1 LRKYVK
7 GENSLESKNIL
18 LKKKEFI
25 LNNYLSEDELKSIQ
39 PTKFLFLIKDEIKTL
54 LRFYSKKEIHLMI
67 NTVFEKDL
75 SLSLLYLFC
84 SENMDLDS
92 KSDSK
97 SRAGVKDSKINSNAK
112 NIVNNVDDLTNNTL
126 DFISK
131 NLPKKQ
137 I

>member
-1 LRKYVK
+1 MRKYVK

-39 PTKFLFLIKDEIKTL
+39 PTKFLFLIKDEIEAL
-54 LRFYSKKEIHLMI
+54 LRFYSKKEIHFI
-67 NTVFEKDL
+67 VNEEIEKEL
-75 SLSLLYLFC
+75 SLSLIYLFC
-84 SENMDLDS
+84 SENIDLDL
-92 KSDSK
+92 KSDLK
-97 SRAGVKDSKINSNAK
+97 NRAGVKDSKINSNAK

-131 NLPKKQ
+131 NLPKK
-137 I
+137 

>member
-1 LRKYVK
+1 MRKYVK

-39 PTKFLFLIKDEIKTL
+39 PTKFLFLIKDEIEAL
-54 LRFYSKKEIHLMI
+54 LRFYSKKEIHFI
-67 NTVFEKDL
+67 VNAVFEKDL

-97 SRAGVKDSKINSNAK
+97 SRAGVKDSKINSNVK

>member
-1 LRKYVK
+1 M
-7 GENSLESKNIL
+7 ESKNIL

-25 LNNYLSEDELKSIQ
+25 LNNYLGVDELKNIK
-39 PTKFLFLIKDEIKTL
+39 PTKFLFLIQDEIEAL

-84 SENMDLDS
+84 SENIDSDS

>member
-1 LRKYVK
+1 LKKYVK

-25 LNNYLSEDELKSIQ
+25 LNNYLGVDELKNIK
-39 PTKFLFLIKDEIKTL
+39 PTKFLFLIQDEIKTL

-84 SENMDLDS
+84 SENIDSDS

-97 SRAGVKDSKINSNAK
+97 SSAGVKDSKINSNAK

>member
-1 LRKYVK
+1 M
-7 GENSLESKNIL
+7 ESKNIL

-25 LNNYLSEDELKSIQ
+25 LNNYLSVVELKAIK

-54 LRFYSKKEIHLMI
+54 LRFYSKKEIHFI
-67 NTVFEKDL
+67 VNTVFEKEL
-75 SLSLLYLFC
+75 SLSLIYLFC
-84 SENMDLDS
+84 SENIDLDL
-92 KSDSK
+92 KSDLK
-97 SRAGVKDSKINSNAK
+97 NRAGVKNEKINSNAK

>member
-1 LRKYVK
+1 M
-7 GENSLESKNIL
+7 ESKNIL

-39 PTKFLFLIKDEIKTL
+39 PTKFLFLIQDEIKTL

-84 SENMDLDS
+84 SENIDSDS

>member
-1 LRKYVK
+1 MKKYVK

-25 LNNYLSEDELKSIQ
+25 LNNYLGVDELKAIK
-39 PTKFLFLIKDEIKTL
+39 PTKFLFLIKDEIEAL

-84 SENMDLDS
+84 SENIDLDL
-92 KSDSK
+92 KSDLK
-97 SRAGVKDSKINSNAK
+97 NRAGVKNQKINSNAK

>member
-1 LRKYVK
+1 M
-7 GENSLESKNIL
+7 ESKNIL

-39 PTKFLFLIKDEIKTL
+39 PTKFLFLIKDEIEAL
-54 LRFYSKKEIHLMI
+54 LRFYSKKEIHFI
-67 NTVFEKDL
+67 VNAVFEKEL
-75 SLSLLYLFC
+75 SLSLIYLFC
-84 SENMDLDS
+84 SENIDLDL
-92 KSDSK
+92 KSDLK
-97 SRAGVKDSKINSNAK
+97 NRAGVKNQKINSNAK

>member
-1 LRKYVK
+1 M
-7 GENSLESKNIL
+7 ESKNIL

-75 SLSLLYLFC
+75 SLSLIYLFC
-84 SENMDLDS
+84 SENIDLDS

>member
-1 LRKYVK
+1 MRKYVK

-39 PTKFLFLIKDEIKTL
+39 PTKFLFLIKDEIEAL
-54 LRFYSKKEIHLMI
+54 LRFYSKKEIHFI
-67 NTVFEKDL
+67 VNSVFEKEL
-75 SLSLLYLFC
+75 SLSLIYLFC
-84 SENMDLDS
+84 SENIDLDL
-92 KSDSK
+92 KSDLK
-97 SRAGVKDSKINSNAK
+97 NRAGVKNQKINSNAK

>member
-1 LRKYVK
+1 M
-7 GENSLESKNIL
+7 ESKNIL

-25 LNNYLSEDELKSIQ
+25 LNNYLGVDELKNIK
-39 PTKFLFLIKDEIKTL
+39 PTKFLFLIQDEIKTL

-84 SENMDLDS
+84 SENIDSDL

>member
-1 LRKYVK
+1 MRKYVK

-25 LNNYLSEDELKSIQ
+25 LNNYLGVDELKAIK
-39 PTKFLFLIKDEIKTL
+39 PTKFLFLIKDEIEAL

-84 SENMDLDS
+84 SENIDLDL
-92 KSDSK
+92 KSDLK
-97 SRAGVKDSKINSNAK
+97 NRAGVKDSKINSNAK